1 MAAVAPA
8 AARSCFPLA
17 VRFDARGRLLSP
29 EEMLAIPVLVRL
41 LVLAAVG
48 AVAPD
53 TLLELAAT
61 GLWGLGPERMLPI
74 ALLVI
79 DAGGSGRG
87 RGAEE
92 IVL

>member
-1 MAAVAPA
+1 MV
-8 AARSCFPLA
+8 
-17 VRFDARGRLLSP
+17 
-29 EEMLAIPVLVRL
+29 AIPVLVRL

-53 TLLELAAT
+53 TLRAAPEI
-61 GLWGLGPERMLPI
+61 GLWGLGPERMLESV
-74 ALLVI
+74 LLFM

-92 IVL
+92 IVLCRLMGDTSRAAMRGSVVAGFCPVMNS